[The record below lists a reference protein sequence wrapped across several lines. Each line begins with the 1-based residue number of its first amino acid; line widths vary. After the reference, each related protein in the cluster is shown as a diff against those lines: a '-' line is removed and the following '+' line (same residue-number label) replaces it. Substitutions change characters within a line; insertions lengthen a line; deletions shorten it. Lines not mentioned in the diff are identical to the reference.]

1 LGREAWLSNSD
12 DAKAS
17 QTVADAPVRHE
28 PNPSRLENVELA
40 AKIFVPATEAQ
51 IDCVVS
57 DLSAEGATIRTKEG
71 ASMGSEIAL
80 YIEGFDRFSAFLV
93 EASRDRVRV
102 KFNCSPLK
110 QARTAEK
117 IRRYLSGKSAPAT
130 ISPAAPG
137 SALHS
142 VREFTRS
149 NGQTVTFDVID
160 ISLSGAS
167 LRTSSRPPIGEVVTI
182 GTVEG
187 RIARHFDD
195 GIAVE
200 FFRRASPVSG
210 AAG

>member
-1 LGREAWLSNSD
+1 M
-12 DAKAS
+12 
-17 QTVADAPVRHE
+17 PVRQD
-28 PNPSRLENVELA
+28 PILSRLENVALA
-40 AKIFVPATEAQ
+40 AKIFVPATETQ
-51 IDCVVS
+51 IDCIVTG
-57 DLSAEGATIRTKEG
+57 LSAEGATIRTSHG
-71 ASMGSEIAL
+71 PSMGSEIAL
-80 YIEGFDRFSAFLV
+80 YVEGFDRFSAFPV
-93 EASRDRVRV
+93 SASHDSVRV

-117 IRRYLSGKSAPAT
+117 IRRYLGGKSAPAA
-130 ISPAAPG
+130 ILPVAQG

-142 VREFTRS
+142 VRSFKCS

-182 GTVEG
+182 GTVQG

-200 FFRRASPVSG
+200 FFRRA
-210 AAG
+210 

>member
-1 LGREAWLSNSD
+1 MSKSEER
-12 DAKAS
+12 
-17 QTVADAPVRHE
+17 TAPPAGANGAARQA

-51 IDCVVS
+51 IDCVVT
-57 DLSAEGATIRTKEG
+57 DLSAEGATIRTAQG
-71 ASMGSEIAL
+71 PSLGSEIAL

-93 EASRDRVRV
+93 SVSQDSVRV
-102 KFNCSPLK
+102 KFTCSPLK

-117 IRRYLSGKSAPAT
+117 IRRYVDGKSTPAAV
-130 ISPAAPG
+130 SPAGQG

-142 VREFTRS
+142 VREFERS

-160 ISLSGAS
+160 ISLTGAS

-182 GTVEG
+182 GTVQG
-187 RIARHFDD
+187 RVARHFDD

-200 FFRRASPVSG
+200 FFRRSSPVSG
-210 AAG
+210 TAG